1 MRLSYTLI
9 LSAFLPLCRQV
20 VSFVHHQS
28 LSLSST
34 GSSIEHAQRLV
45 ELSGKVSS
53 RAPPTSRG
61 SGHDT
66 HCQIPRRQKVTRTRA
81 TVQDLEVVA
90 LVAGQENNGLAL
102 VCVGEALWSFV
113 QAPSVSQI
121 KVLLPAALAA
131 VVLFAVSGP
140 MIASND
146 AAAVATGLWIATA
159 ASVGLGVSYV
169 ARLLAPYSPSPK
181 EAAALG
187 LVVAVAGFFSFSQ
200 NLVVDGFVALPTLP
214 SLPSLPEITLN
225 LDLGI

>member
-1 MRLSYTLI
+1 MRRSSTFI
-9 LSAFLPLCRQV
+9 LSAFLPLCTQV
-20 VSFVHHQS
+20 VSFVHHSSSPLPSSVFPCHPLEQCQK
-28 LSLSST
+28 LSAS
-34 GSSIEHAQRLV
+34 
-45 ELSGKVSS
+45 
-53 RAPPTSRG
+53 APPTSRD
-61 SGHDT
+61 SVHDNQ
-66 HCQIPRRQKVTRTRA
+66 CRVPRRDLVTRTRA

-102 VCVGEALWSFV
+102 VCIGEALWSFV

-121 KVLLPAALAA
+121 KVLVPAVLAA

-140 MIASND
+140 MISSND

-214 SLPSLPEITLN
+214 SLPPLPEINLN

>member
-1 MRLSYTLI
+1 MRLSSTLI

-28 LSLSST
+28 FPLSST
-34 GSSIEHAQRLV
+34 GSSIMHVQRLD
-45 ELSGKVSS
+45 SS
-53 RAPPTSRG
+53 RAPPTSRA
-61 SGHDT
+61 SVHDP

-121 KVLLPAALAA
+121 KVLIPAALAA
-131 VVLFAVSGP
+131 VLLFAVSGP

-146 AAAVATGLWIATA
+146 AAAVATGLWIATG

-214 SLPSLPEITLN
+214 SLPALPEVNLN